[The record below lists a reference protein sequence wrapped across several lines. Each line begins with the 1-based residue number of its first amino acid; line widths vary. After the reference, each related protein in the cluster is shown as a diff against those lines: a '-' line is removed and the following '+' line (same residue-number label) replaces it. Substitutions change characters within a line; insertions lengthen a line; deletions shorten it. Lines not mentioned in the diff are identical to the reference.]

1 MQCSEK
7 LAQTEV
13 SSGSHGPTS
22 RDRDAAPDFM
32 AGSDEHKAVLVQ
44 AEMQRMKR
52 LPSGSS
58 YVSNRIKVLDKML
71 QLLGKVIFKIVFA
84 RFGGAVD
91 TWSE

>member
-1 MQCSEK
+1 
-7 LAQTEV
+7 
-13 SSGSHGPTS
+13 
-22 RDRDAAPDFM
+22 M

-71 QLLGKVIFKIVFA
+71 QLLGKVRTNTEGEELELLFA
-84 RFGGAVD
+84 NMNF
-91 TWSE
+91 